1 MNQGLGGLTC
11 RRALLEEISMKKT
24 GVGILLFDE
33 VELLDFAGPYE
44 VFSTA
49 NFPGTGDRAFTVQT
63 LSQKGEIVTSR
74 NGLKVLP
81 DGSMRDGCG
90 GSDAPEFDLL
100 IVPGGY
106 GAEVVEIDN
115 PVLID
120 WIRSQSER
128 TPTTASVCTGAFL
141 LAQAGLLSGRE
152 ATTHWKRIEILQKRF
167 PDVRVRE
174 GITYVDTGD
183 VVTSGGVAAGIAMS
197 LHLVERYLG
206 RETALETARDMEY
219 HGDF

>member
-1 MNQGLGGLTC
+1 VP
-11 RRALLEEISMKKT
+11 LEEMYMKKIR
-24 GVGILLFDE
+24 VGILLFDE

-44 VFSTA
+44 VFSTT
-49 NFPGTGDRAFTVQT
+49 NVPGTGERAFTVHT
-63 LSQKGEIVTSR
+63 LSQKGEVVTSR

-81 DGSMRDGCG
+81 DRSISG
-90 GSDAPEFDLL
+90 GRKAPQFDLL

-106 GAEVVEIDN
+106 GAEKVEIDN
-115 PVLID
+115 PVIVD
-120 WIRSQSER
+120 WIRLQSER

-141 LAQAGLLSGRE
+141 LGQAGLLSGRE
-152 ATTHWKRIEILQKRF
+152 ATTHGKRIDILKKRF
-167 PDVRVRE
+167 PDVRVRA

-206 RETALETARDMEY
+206 REAALETARDMEY
-219 HGDF
+219 DGEF